1 MIVGRVEPRKAR
13 KAGAE
18 RPSVS
23 IVIPHFDDL
32 ARLNVCL
39 DLLMRMDGIDSNV
52 EVIVCDNGT
61 PAGLD
66 AVLAVV
72 SGRAR
77 VVSTS
82 ERGAGPARNEA
93 VRHAKGEVL
102 AFLDSDCEPQAGWML
117 EGVAALDDND
127 IVGGKILV
135 SVADPQRLTIAEAFE
150 RVFAFKNQRY
160 VHKIGFTVTA
170 SMFVWRSVFND
181 VGEFH
186 NFVPEDIEWCER
198 ARGRGYKIGYAEK
211 CVLVHPARHSLN
223 DLRRKWGRM
232 LLESLAMYRQK
243 NRSELLWLLRSWVV
257 LFSVFPHLYN
267 VVTSSQISGVQNRF
281 KAAAG
286 LFYIRTYRF
295 LYAHKV
301 IFKGKAA

>member
-1 MIVGRVEPRKAR
+1 VVVGREEPLGVRQALT
-13 KAGAE
+13 E

-32 ARLNVCL
+32 VRLDVCL
-39 DLLMRMDGIDSNV
+39 DLLMLMDGMDSNT

-66 AVLAVV
+66 AVIAVV
-72 SGRAR
+72 KGRAR
-77 VVSTS
+77 VVSTG

-102 AFLDSDCEPQAGWML
+102 AFLDSDCEPQSGWMQQ
-117 EGVAALDDND
+117 GVAALGEND

-135 SVADPQRLTIAEAFE
+135 SVADPENLTIAEAFE

-170 SMFVWRSVFND
+170 SMFVWRRVFNS
-181 VGEFH
+181 VGDFH

-198 ARGRGYKIGYAEK
+198 ARAQGYKIGYAEQ
-211 CVLVHPARHSLN
+211 CILVHPARHSLD
-223 DLRRKWGRM
+223 DLRRKWARM

-243 NRSELLWLLRSWVV
+243 NRSELLWMLRNWLVLLSI
-257 LFSVFPHLYN
+257 FPHLYN
-267 VVTSSQISGVQNRF
+267 VATSSQVSGVRNRF

-301 IFKGKAA
+301 FFKGKAA